1 MPNVGPMRD
10 GADWRFVWGPQSRPV
25 RLRNGLG
32 LEVTTTALCVVD
44 ESTKAIKLL
53 ALDRVSIVGSGS
65 SK

>member
-1 MPNVGPMRD
+1 MRG

-32 LEVTTTALCVVD
+32 LEVATTALCVVD

-53 ALDRVSIVGSGS
+53 VVDGQTMVVPG
-65 SK
+65 K